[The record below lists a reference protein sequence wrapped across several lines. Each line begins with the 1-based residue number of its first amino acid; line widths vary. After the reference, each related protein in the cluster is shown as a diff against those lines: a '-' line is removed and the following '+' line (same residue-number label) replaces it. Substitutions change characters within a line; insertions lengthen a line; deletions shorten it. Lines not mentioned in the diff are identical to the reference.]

1 MGTLI
6 TEAEFADQLR
16 TFDRTA
22 LRLELQS
29 EYREPAEHDTVSRF
43 LYGTPQPPTE
53 VAELR
58 DWFEQVATLTR
69 AGKRIARVRVHDD
82 PPTDYQ
88 RWERWIG
95 RWNTTAGEQI
105 DYLTR
110 QQATD
115 IGLLPAAGDVD
126 WWLIDDNRVILMRFD
141 PDGRRISNELETD
154 PQTVAQARA
163 WWDLAVRSRKR
174 EGDAA

>member
-1 MGTLI
+1 MGTPI

-16 TFDRTA
+16 TFERAA
-22 LRLELQS
+22 LRLELQR
-29 EYREPAEHDTVSRF
+29 EYVEPTERDTVSRF
-43 LYGTPQPPTE
+43 LRGEPQPPTE
-53 VAELR
+53 VPELR

-69 AGKRIARVRVHDD
+69 AGKTIARVRVHED

-95 RWNTTAGEQI
+95 DWNTAAGEQI
-105 DYLTR
+105 TYLTR
-110 QQATD
+110 EQAKE

-126 WWLIDDNRVILMRFD
+126 WWLIDDTRLILMRFA

-163 WWDLAVRSRKR
+163 WWDLAVRTPKR